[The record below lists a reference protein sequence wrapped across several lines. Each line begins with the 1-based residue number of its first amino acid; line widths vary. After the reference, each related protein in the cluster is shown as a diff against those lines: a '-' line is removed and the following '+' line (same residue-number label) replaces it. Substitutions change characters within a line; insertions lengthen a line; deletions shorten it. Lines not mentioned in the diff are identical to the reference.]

1 MHWSRKRTKEFELN
15 NLEIIK
21 LNTGNEKTFW
31 FNLILLLMKINKIF
45 IFSLKELMINIID
58 YNYAKKI
65 NLANK
70 FLKFSILL
78 LFSFNTLIHSFL
90 TTF

>member
-31 FNLILLLMKINKIF
+31 FNLIILLINEKI
-45 IFSLKELMINIID
+45 INFD
-58 YNYAKKI
+58 DI
-65 NLANK
+65 N
-70 FLKFSILL
+70 FFLL
-78 LFSFNTLIHSFL
+78 LFSPNFFFFL
-90 TTF
+90 TFPLYFLKFIFPNKS

>member
-31 FNLILLLMKINKIF
+31 FNLI
-45 IFSLKELMINIID
+45 
-58 YNYAKKI
+58 
-65 NLANK
+65 
-70 FLKFSILL
+70 ILL
-78 LFSFNTLIHSFL
+78 INEKIINFDDINFFPLLFFPYFYFFL
-90 TTF
+90 TLPIYF